1 MGNSRAVKAHKT
13 RRRRLS
19 RSTVHANTQ
28 AGGRLVFAICL
39 SASRLMC
46 SMCGRATWGV
56 GWREKTKED
65 GMLGRRFGATLL
77 FATLLAAMLSG
88 CGSTQN
94 DISSPA
100 AYCRSVG
107 GTVQARIP
115 EYGTNNPN
123 PLKLAGTQD
132 FCKFT
137 APDNTAIF
145 ISTDTLYADKPTLA
159 ALAYYAQT
167 PAQAAPNGENPA
179 SVYCTLLG
187 GSDLFGGKNAAGGGW
202 VDTSDQA
209 FKTVEAC
216 V

>member
-1 MGNSRAVKAHKT
+1 M
-13 RRRRLS
+13 
-19 RSTVHANTQ
+19 
-28 AGGRLVFAICL
+28 
-39 SASRLMC
+39 
-46 SMCGRATWGV
+46 
-56 GWREKTKED
+56 KEN
-65 GMLGRRFGATLL
+65 GMLSGRFGVILL
-77 FATLLAAMLSG
+77 FSALLAAMLSG

-115 EYGTNNPN
+115 EYGTNNQN

-137 APDNTAIF
+137 AQDNTAIF

-159 ALAYYAQT
+159 TLAYYAQT
-167 PAQAAPNGENPA
+167 PTQNAPNGENPA
-179 SVYCTLLG
+179 SVYCTQLG

-202 VDTSDQA
+202 VDTSDQT
-209 FKTVEAC
+209 FKTVQAC
-216 V
+216 VFPDLSIIDSFGLFYHSNGTIRGIDLSTVLRYEAPPR

>member
-1 MGNSRAVKAHKT
+1 
-13 RRRRLS
+13 
-19 RSTVHANTQ
+19 
-28 AGGRLVFAICL
+28 
-39 SASRLMC
+39 
-46 SMCGRATWGV
+46 V

-100 AYCRSVG
+100 AYCRSFG

-216 V
+216 VFPDLSIIDSFGLFYHSNGTIRGIDLSTVLRYEAPPR

>member
-1 MGNSRAVKAHKT
+1 
-13 RRRRLS
+13 
-19 RSTVHANTQ
+19 
-28 AGGRLVFAICL
+28 
-39 SASRLMC
+39 
-46 SMCGRATWGV
+46 
-56 GWREKTKED
+56 
-65 GMLGRRFGATLL
+65 MLRWRFGAVLFFPALL
-77 FATLLAAMLSG
+77 VALLSG

-115 EYGTNNPN
+115 EYGTNNQN

-137 APDNTAIF
+137 ASDNTAIF

-159 ALAYYAQT
+159 TLAYYAQT
-167 PAQAAPNGENPA
+167 PPQRTPDGENPA
-179 SVYCTLLG
+179 SVYCSQLG

-202 VDTSDQA
+202 VDKSDQA
-209 FKTVEAC
+209 FKTVQAC
-216 V
+216 VFPDFSTIDSFGLFYHSNGTIRGIDLSTVLRYEAPPR

>member
-1 MGNSRAVKAHKT
+1 LA
-13 RRRRLS
+13 
-19 RSTVHANTQ
+19 Q
-28 AGGRLVFAICL
+28 AI
-39 SASRLMC
+39 
-46 SMCGRATWGV
+46 
-56 GWREKTKED
+56 KKEN
-65 GMLGRRFGATLL
+65 GMLSGRFGVVLL
-77 FATLLAAMLSG
+77 FSALIAAMLSG

-115 EYGTNNPN
+115 EYGTNNQN

-137 APDNTAIF
+137 ASDNTAIF

-159 ALAYYAQT
+159 TLAYYAQT

-202 VDTSDQA
+202 VDTSDQN

-216 V
+216 VFPDLSIIDSFGLFYHSNGTIRGIDLSTVLRYEAPPR